1 MKRHRTDVV
10 SLTFGLIFS
19 LIAGWWLVSRMADVP
34 LPQVG
39 WVVAGGLILIGVL
52 GLVGALRSGR
62 GDRSDTQRTDTAP
75 TGVPSTDAPPVDA
88 PPVGMR
94 TDPRTG
100 DDSDAPTLTELSDLP
115 GPPRG

>member
-19 LIAGWWLVSRMADVP
+19 LIAGWWLVTRHVDVP
-34 LPQVG
+34 LPEVG

-52 GLVGALRSGR
+52 GLAGALRSGR
-62 GDRSDTQRTDTAP
+62 GDRAHTPSTNEP
-75 TGVPSTDAPPVDA
+75 TGTPP
-88 PPVGMR
+88 
-94 TDPRTG
+94 TG
-100 DDSDAPTLTELSDLP
+100 DDSDVPTLTDLSDLP

>member
-1 MKRHRTDVV
+1 MKRHRTDAV

-19 LIAGWWLVSRMADVP
+19 LVAGWWLVSRLVDVP

-62 GDRSDTQRTDTAP
+62 GDRADARQTDEP
-75 TGVPSTDAPPVDA
+75 TGTPQN
-88 PPVGMR
+88 
-94 TDPRTG
+94 G